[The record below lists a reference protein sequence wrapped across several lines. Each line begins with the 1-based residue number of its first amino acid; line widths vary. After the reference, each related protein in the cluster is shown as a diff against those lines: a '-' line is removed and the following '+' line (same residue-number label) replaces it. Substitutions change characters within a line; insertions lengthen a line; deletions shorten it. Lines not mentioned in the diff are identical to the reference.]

1 MFFYEQPVEV
11 LELLCQVDEFLCR
24 NLSNHLPRS
33 TVHDLHDHAVE
44 IGIDRYLQLIS
55 SLAQLLRNGLNR
67 MNDFIMGCRRRLC
80 VALCRYWRTRKFNS
94 RTMRLLNRA
103 FDWIGKVRLLC
114 DILDHG

>member
-11 LELLCQVDEFLCR
+11 LELLGQVDEFLCW

-33 TVHDLHDHAVE
+33 TVHDLHDHAIE
-44 IGIDRYLQLIS
+44 IGIDGYLQLIS
-55 SLAQLLRNGLNR
+55 GLVQLLRNVLKR
-67 MNDFIMGCRRRLC
+67 MNDFIMACRRRLC
-80 VALCRYWRTRKFNS
+80 VALCRYRWTRKSNS

-103 FDWIGKVRLLC
+103 FNWIGKVRLLC